1 MNPEKKVLERQA
13 SRDQFIE
20 EVQALVHKLSQPLT
34 AMHGSLEL
42 ALLQEDA
49 PGECRRIFRESLEEA
64 DRMMQT
70 LALLR
75 EVLDAE
81 DPGEDSPLPQ

>member
-1 MNPEKKVLERQA
+1 MNPEKKVLDRQA
-13 SRDQFIE
+13 NRDQFIK
-20 EVQALVHKLSQPLT
+20 EVQGLIHKLSQPLT

-49 PGECRRIFRESLEEA
+49 PSEYRRIFRESLEEA

-81 DPGEDSPLPQ
+81 DPGGDPQ